1 MTFIEPLELRYWLV
15 NTLSGSIEIFTFLAL
30 IVIAGLAA
38 RFRMNGFLTLLVL
51 ILFSVMLSAYVEG
64 LYLLVMVLTSMIV
77 FVGLSR
83 FTKT

>member
-15 NTLSGSIEIFTFLAL
+15 NTLSGSIDVFTFLVM
-30 IVIAGLAA
+30 IIIASLAA

-51 ILFSVMLSAYVEG
+51 VLFAVMLSAYVKG
-64 LYLLVMVLTSMIV
+64 LYLLAIIVVSMVV